1 MGLSGGVDSAVT
13 AALLQKQGHAV
24 IGLTMQVW
32 DGSLPLKDEGRCGCY
47 GPGEARDIEAA
58 RSVARR
64 LGIPHHTVPLAAEY
78 KAGVV
83 DYFREEY
90 LHGRT
95 PNPCVRCNRRIK
107 FGLLL
112 ERARG
117 AGISFDA
124 FATGHYA
131 QVRRAD
137 PAGPYQLLR
146 ARDRAKDQSYFLSG
160 LTQGQ
165 LAQVLFPLGE
175 LAKAEVKELAR
186 SLGWDDLAGKRESQD
201 FFEGRDYSL
210 LFRPEDARPG
220 PIVDAAGRDVG
231 THRGILHYT
240 VGQRKGL
247 GIGGG
252 TEKPLYVI
260 RIDAAA
266 NTVVVGPYEA
276 LFARTLSAAGVNWIA
291 GVPPEGPFRAAVKI
305 RQQHREA
312 PARVTPA
319 AAAGEC
325 RAEVAFDEPQMSIT
339 PGQTVV
345 FYQDDVVLGGGTIEG
360 ETGG

>member
-1 MGLSGGVDSAVT
+1 
-13 AALLQKQGHAV
+13 
-24 IGLTMQVW
+24 
-32 DGSLPLKDEGRCGCY
+32 
-47 GPGEARDIEAA
+47 
-58 RSVARR
+58 
-64 LGIPHHTVPLAAEY
+64 
-78 KAGVV
+78 
-83 DYFREEY
+83 
-90 LHGRT
+90 
-95 PNPCVRCNRRIK
+95 
-107 FGLLL
+107 
-112 ERARG
+112 
-117 AGISFDA
+117 
-124 FATGHYA
+124 
-131 QVRRAD
+131 
-137 PAGPYQLLR
+137 
-146 ARDRAKDQSYFLSG
+146 
-160 LTQGQ
+160 
-165 LAQVLFPLGE
+165 
-175 LAKAEVKELAR
+175 
-186 SLGWDDLAGKRESQD
+186 
-201 FFEGRDYSL
+201 
-210 LFRPEDARPG
+210 
-220 PIVDAAGRDVG
+220 VDAAGRQLG

-266 NTVVVGPYEA
+266 NTVVAGPHEA
-276 LFARTLSAAGVNWIA
+276 LFARTLSAAGVTWIA
-291 GVPPEGPFRAAVKI
+291 GAPPEGPFRAAVKI